1 MKHACKDCKHSQSG
15 WTFRVSDNTSTYKNM
30 CNHPSCFVDRF
41 EPWMGEVKRRRISD
55 YETNNFDGAC
65 PDYEE
70 KE

>member
-1 MKHACKDCKHSQSG
+1 
-15 WTFRVSDNTSTYKNM
+15 M

-55 YETNNFDGAC
+55 YETKNFDGAC